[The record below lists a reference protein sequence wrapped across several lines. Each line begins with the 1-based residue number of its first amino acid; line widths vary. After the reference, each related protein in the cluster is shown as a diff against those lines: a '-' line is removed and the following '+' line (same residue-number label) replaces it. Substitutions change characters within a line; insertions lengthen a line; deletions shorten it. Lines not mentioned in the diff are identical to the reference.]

1 MKAKRLNFLPPSQ
14 LGCQHSL
21 NILMSI
27 SLNMLEARGME
38 LQSMLSDLNET
49 FPPVNPT
56 PADDLTTIMYR
67 AGQRSVVEYILNQME
82 T

>member
-1 MKAKRLNFLPPSQ
+1 
-14 LGCQHSL
+14 
-21 NILMSI
+21 MSI

-49 FPPVNPT
+49 FPPVNPAPT
-56 PADDLTTIMYR
+56 DDLALIMYR

-82 T
+82 N

>member
-1 MKAKRLNFLPPSQ
+1 MKAKRLNFLPPGLQ
-14 LGCQHSL
+14 GCQHSL
-21 NILMSI
+21 NIQMSI
-27 SLNMLEARGME
+27 SLNMLEAKGME

-82 T
+82 N